1 MCQMMGEKTMY
12 TVIDG
17 NYFKNMLIGA
27 YQLFQEK
34 YEIINQLNVFP
45 VPDGDTGNN
54 MLNTLKSMYSMIADV
69 SPEEPV
75 GIIAEKASAGAIMGA
90 RGNSGVI
97 LSQIIHG
104 ISRGLHGKKTA
115 SCGQMSKAFQYGIL
129 YAYRAV
135 TKPVEGTILS
145 VARGIAKG
153 THDVYR
159 SETDFSKILEASI
172 DSGNEALAKT
182 PEQLQILKDANVVDA
197 GGQGL
202 IFFLM
207 GCLNGLT
214 GKVADVKVDVKPV
227 ISRLEAKGESFSIE
241 YPYCTEFI
249 ISPCKVAA
257 REVRAK
263 LSAWGESMIV
273 AAGDNL
279 VKVHIHAQRPGHVLD
294 MAADWGT
301 LHDIK
306 CDNMVDQFHRNKEKQ
321 QKMEKKPLGILT
333 VVSGLGWTKLF
344 EKSGC
349 DVVSGGQSMNPSVQE
364 LAAGME
370 NGQYEKYVILP
381 NNKNIILAAQQLK
394 KMVGEKVCIVPS
406 TNPMEGLSAAMA
418 FDADASMEENV
429 EAMIAQMGEIKT
441 GMITTAVRDSVVG
454 ESVIHKDDFMGLTK
468 GHEVIAL
475 PDFHECFNQVLSLL
489 VDEDTEIVTVYY
501 GADLSEEACREELDK
516 AEEMYPDVTFEMYE
530 GSQPLY
536 PMFISVE

>member
-1 MCQMMGEKTMY
+1 
-12 TVIDG
+12 
-17 NYFKNMLIGA
+17 MLTGA
-27 YQLFQEK
+27 YQLFQQK

-54 MLNTLKSMYSMIADV
+54 MLNTLKSMYSMIA
-69 SPEEPV
+69 EEKAEQPV
-75 GIIAEKASAGAIMGA
+75 GILAEKAAAGAIMGA

-153 THDVYR
+153 TREVIR
-159 SETDFSKILEASI
+159 TETDFSKILEASI
-172 DSGNEALAKT
+172 RCGNEALAKT

-214 GKVADVKVDVKPV
+214 GKVEEVKVDVKPV

-249 ISPCKVAA
+249 ISPCKVKAKD
-257 REVRAK
+257 VRKK
-263 LSAWGESMIV
+263 LSSWGESMIV
-273 AAGDNL
+273 AEGDNL

-306 CDNMVDQFHRNKEKQ
+306 CDNMVDQFHKNKEKQ
-321 QKMEKKPLGILT
+321 QKMVKKPLGILT
-333 VVSGLGWTKLF
+333 VVSGDGWTELFRKL
-344 EKSGC
+344 GD

-364 LAAGME
+364 LSSGMD
-370 NGQYEKYVILP
+370 NGQYEKYIILP
-381 NNKNIILAAQQLK
+381 NNKNIILAAQQLQ
-394 KMVGEKVCIVPS
+394 KMLGEKVHIVPS
-406 TNPMEGLSAAMA
+406 TNPMEGLAAAMA
-418 FDADASMEENV
+418 FSEDNSLEENL
-429 EAMIAQMGEIKT
+429 EAMNERIGDITTA
-441 GMITTAVRDSVVG
+441 MITTAVRDSVVG
-454 ESVIHKDDFMGLTK
+454 EAIIHKDDFMGIMK
-468 GHEVIAL
+468 NHEVIAEK
-475 PDFHECFNQVLSLL
+475 DFTKCFLDVLSQIIT
-489 VDEDTEIVTVYY
+489 EDTEIVTIYS
-501 GADLSEEACREELDK
+501 GKDLSEEDCLKEIDK
-516 AEEMYPDVTFEMYE
+516 AEKKYPDVTFETYQ
-530 GSQPLY
+530 GGQPLY
-536 PMFISVE
+536 PMFISAE

>member
-1 MCQMMGEKTMY
+1 MY

-17 NYFKNMLIGA
+17 ACFKNMLVGA
-27 YQLFQEK
+27 YQLFQQK

-54 MLNTLKSMYSMIADV
+54 MLNTLKSMYSMIAEV
-69 SPEEPV
+69 SEKEAI
-75 GIIAEKASAGAIMGA
+75 GMIAEKAAAGAIMGA

-104 ISRGLHGKKTA
+104 ISRGLHGKNTA

-153 THDVYR
+153 TREVIR
-159 SETDFSKILEASI
+159 TETDFSKILEASI
-172 DSGNEALAKT
+172 ECGEEALAKT

-214 GKVADVKVDVKPV
+214 GKVEDIQVEVKPV

-249 ISPCKVAA
+249 VSPCKISAK
-257 REVRAK
+257 EVRAK
-263 LSAWGESMIV
+263 LASWGESMIV
-273 AAGDNL
+273 AEGDNL

-306 CDNMVDQFHRNKEKQ
+306 CDNMVDQFQRNKKKQ
-321 QKMEKKPLGILT
+321 QDTEKKPLGILT
-333 VVSGLGWTKLF
+333 VVSGEGWTELYKQV
-344 EKSGC
+344 GC

-364 LAAGME
+364 LHAGIE
-370 NGQYEKYVILP
+370 NGQYKNYIILP

-394 KMVGEKVCIVPS
+394 KMLGEKVNIVAS
-406 TNPMEGLSAAMA
+406 TNPMEGLAAAMA
-418 FDADASMEENV
+418 FSPDASAEENAAAMSDRMKDIKS
-429 EAMIAQMGEIKT
+429 AMIT
-441 GMITTAVRDSVVG
+441 FAVRDSMVG
-454 ESVIHKDDFMGLTK
+454 DTQIHKDDYMGISK
-468 GHEVIAL
+468 GFGVIAEK
-475 PDFHECFNQVLSLL
+475 DFHKCFMMLL
-489 VDEDTEIVTVYY
+489 GELIDEDAEIVTIYR
-501 GADLSEEACREELDK
+501 GKELSQEA
-516 AEEMYPDVTFEMYE
+516 AEEEIREAEKKYPDITFELYD
-530 GSQPLY
+530 GGQPLY
-536 PMFISVE
+536 PMFLSCE

>member
-1 MCQMMGEKTMY
+1 MY
-12 TVIDG
+12 NVIDG
-17 NYFKNMLIGA
+17 VYFKNMLTGA

-54 MLNTLKSMYSMIADV
+54 MLNTLKSMYSMIA
-69 SPEEPV
+69 EENTDQPV
-75 GIIAEKASAGAIMGA
+75 GILAEKAAAGAIMGA

-153 THDVYR
+153 TR
-159 SETDFSKILEASI
+159 EFIRTETDFSKILEASI
-172 DSGNEALAKT
+172 ACGNEALART

-214 GKVADVKVDVKPV
+214 GQVEDIKVEVKPV

-249 ISPCKVAA
+249 ISPCKVRAK
-257 REVRAK
+257 EVRKK

-273 AAGDNL
+273 AEGDNL

-306 CDNMVDQFHRNKEKQ
+306 CDNMVDQFHKTKEKQ
-321 QKMEKKPLGILT
+321 QKLVKKPLGILT
-333 VVSGLGWTKLF
+333 VVSGDGWTELFRKL
-344 EKSGC
+344 GA

-364 LAAGME
+364 LNNGMD
-370 NGQYEKYVILP
+370 NGNYDKYIILP
-381 NNKNIILAAQQLK
+381 NNKNIILAAQQLQ
-394 KMVGEKVCIVPS
+394 KMLGEKVHIVPS
-406 TNPMEGLSAAMA
+406 TNPMEGLAAAMA
-418 FDADASMEENV
+418 FSEENTL
-429 EAMIAQMGEIKT
+429 EENLSAMKERVSEIT
-441 GMITTAVRDSVVG
+441 SAMITTAVRDSIVG
-454 ESVIHKDDFMGLTK
+454 KSVIHKDDFMGITRN
-468 GHEVIAL
+468 HEVIAKK
-475 PDFHECFNQVLSLL
+475 DFAECLDGVLKIIIN
-489 VDEDTEIVTVYY
+489 DETEIVTVYY
-501 GADLSEEACREELDK
+501 GDTLSEEECRKELDRL
-516 AEEMYPDVTFEMYE
+516 EETYPDVTFEMYD
-530 GSQPLY
+530 GGQPLY
-536 PMFISVE
+536 PMFISAE

>member
-1 MCQMMGEKTMY
+1 
-12 TVIDG
+12 
-17 NYFKNMLIGA
+17 
-27 YQLFQEK
+27 
-34 YEIINQLNVFP
+34 
-45 VPDGDTGNN
+45 
-54 MLNTLKSMYSMIADV
+54 MIA
-69 SPEEPV
+69 EENTDQPV
-75 GIIAEKASAGAIMGA
+75 GILAEKAAAGAIMGA

-153 THDVYR
+153 TR
-159 SETDFSKILEASI
+159 EFIRTETDFSKILEASI
-172 DSGNEALAKT
+172 ACGNEALART

-214 GKVADVKVDVKPV
+214 GQVEDIKVEVKPV

-249 ISPCKVAA
+249 ISPCKVRAK
-257 REVRAK
+257 EVHKK

-273 AAGDNL
+273 AEGDNL

-306 CDNMVDQFHRNKEKQ
+306 CDNMVDQFHKNKEKQ
-321 QKMEKKPLGILT
+321 QKLVKKPLGILT
-333 VVSGLGWTKLF
+333 VVSGDGWTELFRKL
-344 EKSGC
+344 GA

-364 LAAGME
+364 LNNGMD
-370 NGQYEKYVILP
+370 NGNYDKYIILP
-381 NNKNIILAAQQLK
+381 NNKNIILAAQQLQ
-394 KMVGEKVCIVPS
+394 KMLGEKVHIVPS
-406 TNPMEGLSAAMA
+406 TNPMEGLAAAMA
-418 FDADASMEENV
+418 FSEENTL
-429 EAMIAQMGEIKT
+429 EENLSAMKERVSEIT
-441 GMITTAVRDSVVG
+441 SAMITTAVRDSIVG
-454 ESVIHKDDFMGLTK
+454 KSVIHKDDFMGITRN
-468 GHEVIAL
+468 HEVIAKK
-475 PDFHECFNQVLSLL
+475 DFAECLDGVLKIIIN
-489 VDEDTEIVTVYY
+489 DETEIVTVYY
-501 GADLSEEACREELDK
+501 GDTLSEEECRKELDRL
-516 AEEMYPDVTFEMYE
+516 EETYPDVTFEMYD
-530 GSQPLY
+530 GGQPLY
-536 PMFISVE
+536 PMFISAE

>member
-1 MCQMMGEKTMY
+1 MMGEMNMY
-12 TVIDG
+12 NTIDG
-17 NYFKNMLIGA
+17 ICFKNMLTGA
-27 YQLFQEK
+27 YQLFQQK

-54 MLNTLKSMYSMIADV
+54 MLNTLRSMYSMIA
-69 SPEEPV
+69 EEKAEQPV
-75 GIIAEKASAGAIMGA
+75 GILAEKAAAGAIMGA

-153 THDVYR
+153 TREVIR
-159 SETDFSKILEASI
+159 T
-172 DSGNEALAKT
+172 
-182 PEQLQILKDANVVDA
+182 EQLQILKDANVVDA

-214 GKVADVKVDVKPV
+214 GKVEEVKVDVKPV

-249 ISPCKVAA
+249 ISPCKVKAK
-257 REVRAK
+257 EVRKK
-263 LSAWGESMIV
+263 LSSWGESMIV
-273 AAGDNL
+273 AEGDNL

-306 CDNMVDQFHRNKEKQ
+306 CDNMVDQFHKNKEKQ
-321 QKMEKKPLGILT
+321 QKMVKKPLGILT
-333 VVSGLGWTKLF
+333 VVSGDGWTELFKKL
-344 EKSGC
+344 GA

-364 LAAGME
+364 LSSGMD
-370 NGQYEKYVILP
+370 NGQYEKYIILP
-381 NNKNIILAAQQLK
+381 NNKNIILAAQQLQ
-394 KMVGEKVCIVPS
+394 KMLGEKVHIVPS
-406 TNPMEGLSAAMA
+406 TNPMEGLAAAMA
-418 FDADASMEENV
+418 FSEDQSLEDNLS
-429 EAMIAQMGEIKT
+429 AMNERMGDIT
-441 GMITTAVRDSVVG
+441 TAMITTAVRDSIVG
-454 ESVIHKDDFMGLTK
+454 NAVIHKDDFMGIMK
-468 GHEVIAL
+468 NHEVIAEK
-475 PDFHECFNQVLSLL
+475 DFTKCFTDVLSRIIT
-489 VDEDTEIVTVYY
+489 EDTEIVTVYS
-501 GADLSEEACREELDK
+501 GKDLSEEDCLKEIDK
-516 AEEMYPDVTFEMYE
+516 VEKLYPDVTFETYQ
-530 GSQPLY
+530 GGQPLY
-536 PMFISVE
+536 PMFISAE

>member
-1 MCQMMGEKTMY
+1 MY

-17 NYFKNMLIGA
+17 NCFKNMLVGA
-27 YQLFQEK
+27 YQLFQKK

-54 MLNTLKSMYSMIADV
+54 MLNTLKSMYSMIAEV

-159 SETDFSKILEASI
+159 VETDFSKILEASI
-172 DSGNEALAKT
+172 DAGEEALAKT

-202 IFFLM
+202 IVFFE
-207 GCLNGLT
+207 GCLAGLRGQDCEVLSVT
-214 GKVADVKVDVKPV
+214 PRAKVQ
-227 ISRLEAKGESFSIE
+227 IQKGEPLDLE

-249 ISPCKVAA
+249 VKEANVDKQTVSKAL
-257 REVRAK
+257 E
-263 LSAWGESMIV
+263 GMGNSMIV
-273 AAGDNL
+273 AVVEDI
-279 VKVHIHAQRPGHVLD
+279 VKVHIHTKHPGDALNMAQT
-294 MAADWGT
+294 WGT

-306 CDNMVDQFHRNKEKQ
+306 VENMRDQHENRLFSADDIQPVKH
-321 QKMEKKPLGILT
+321 GVGVLT
-333 VVSGLGWTKLF
+333 VAAGDGIAKIMH
-344 EKSGC
+344 EMGAAEII
-349 DVVSGGQSMNPSVQE
+349 SGGQSMNPPVE
-364 LAAGME
+364 EFVNAIE
-370 NGQYEKYVILP
+370 NGTCEQYIILP
-381 NNKNIILAAQQLK
+381 NNKNIVLAAEQVRKLL
-394 KMVGEKVCIVPS
+394 GNSKVAYVPT
-406 TNPMEGLSAAMA
+406 TNMAQGLSALLH
-418 FDADASMEENV
+418 FDATRSMDENTVIMTKEAKETAS
-429 EAMIAQMGEIKT
+429 GS
-441 GMITTAVRDSVVG
+441 ITVAVRDSVVNG
-454 ESVIHKDDFMGLTK
+454 ISIHEGDYLGILNDKIVCNGSSMEEVLQKMLTD
-468 GHEVIAL
+468 GDYELI
-475 PDFHECFNQVLSLL
+475 SL
-489 VDEDTEIVTVYY
+489 YY
-501 GADLSEEACREELDK
+501 GADVTEEQAEKLAAEVEELND
-516 AEEMYPDVTFEMYE
+516 EWEVETFY
-530 GSQPLY
+530 GGQPLY
-536 PMFISVE
+536 PILLAME

>member
-1 MCQMMGEKTMY
+1 MGEIDMY
-12 TVIDG
+12 NTIDG
-17 NYFKNMLIGA
+17 ICFKNMLTGA
-27 YQLFQEK
+27 YQLFQQK

-54 MLNTLKSMYSMIADV
+54 MLNTLKSMYSMIA
-69 SPEEPV
+69 EEKAEQPV
-75 GIIAEKASAGAIMGA
+75 GILAEKAAAGAIMGA

-153 THDVYR
+153 TREVIR
-159 SETDFSKILEASI
+159 TETDFSKILEASI
-172 DSGNEALAKT
+172 RCGNEALAKT

-214 GKVADVKVDVKPV
+214 GKVEEIKVDVKPV

-249 ISPCKVAA
+249 ISPCKVKAK
-257 REVRAK
+257 EVRKK
-263 LSAWGESMIV
+263 LSSWGESMIV
-273 AAGDNL
+273 AEGDNL

-306 CDNMVDQFHRNKEKQ
+306 CDNMVDQFHKNKEKQ
-321 QKMEKKPLGILT
+321 QKMAKKPLGILT
-333 VVSGLGWTKLF
+333 VVSGDGWTELFKKL
-344 EKSGC
+344 GA

-364 LAAGME
+364 LSSGMD
-370 NGQYEKYVILP
+370 NGQYEKYIILP
-381 NNKNIILAAQQLK
+381 NNKNIILAAQQLQ
-394 KMVGEKVCIVPS
+394 KMMGEKVHIVPS
-406 TNPMEGLSAAMA
+406 TNPMEGLAAAMA
-418 FDADASMEENV
+418 FSEDNTLEENLA
-429 EAMIAQMGEIKT
+429 AMKERMGDIAT
-441 GMITTAVRDSVVG
+441 AMITTAVRDSIVG
-454 ESVIHKDDFMGLTK
+454 ETVIHKDDFMGIMK
-468 GHEVIAL
+468 NHEVIAEK
-475 PDFHECFNQVLSLL
+475 DFTKCFLDVLSHLIT
-489 VDEDTEIVTVYY
+489 EDTEIVTVYS
-501 GADLSEEACREELDK
+501 GKDLSEEDCLKEIDK
-516 AEEMYPDVTFEMYE
+516 AEKKYPDVTFETYQ
-530 GSQPLY
+530 GGQPLY
-536 PMFISVE
+536 PMFISAE

>member
-1 MCQMMGEKTMY
+1 MY

-17 NYFKNMLIGA
+17 NCFKNMLVGA
-27 YQLFQEK
+27 YQLFQKK

-54 MLNTLKSMYSMIADV
+54 MLNTLKSMYSMIAEV

-159 SETDFSKILEASI
+159 VETDFSKILEASI
-172 DSGNEALAKT
+172 DAGEEALAKT

-214 GKVADVKVDVKPV
+214 GKVEDIEVDVKPV

-249 ISPCKVAA
+249 ISPCKVSA
-257 REVRAK
+257 REVRQK
-263 LSAWGESMIV
+263 LSSWGESMIV

-306 CDNMVDQFHRNKEKQ
+306 CDNMVDQFHKNKEKQ

-333 VVSGLGWTKLF
+333 VVSGEGWTELF

-364 LAAGME
+364 LSAGME
-370 NGQYEKYVILP
+370 NGQYEKYIILP

-394 KMVGEKVCIVPS
+394 KMLGEKVHIVPS
-406 TNPMEGLSAAMA
+406 TNPMEGLAAAMV
-418 FDADASMEENV
+418 FDDKATIAENLDAMSDRLSD
-429 EAMIAQMGEIKT
+429 IRS
-441 GMITTAVRDSVVG
+441 GMITTAVRDSIVG
-454 ESVIHKDDFMGLTK
+454 ESTIHKDDFMGLVK
-468 GHEVIAL
+468 GCEVISVPEL
-475 PDFHECFNQVLSLL
+475 SDCFMQVLGELI
-489 VDEDTEIVTVYY
+489 DEDTEIVTIYY
-501 GADLSEEACREELDK
+501 GKDLSEEDCQKEIEK
-516 AEEMYPDVTFEMYE
+516 AEKAYPDVTFEMYE
-530 GSQPLY
+530 GDQPLY
-536 PMFISVE
+536 PMFIAAE

>member
-1 MCQMMGEKTMY
+1 MY
-12 TVIDG
+12 NIIDG
-17 NYFKNMLIGA
+17 VCFRNMLIGA
-27 YQLFQEK
+27 YQLFQQK

-54 MLNTLKSMYSMIADV
+54 MLNTLKSMYSMIA
-69 SPEEPV
+69 EEKGDQPV
-75 GIIAEKASAGAIMGA
+75 GILAEKAAAGAIMGA

-104 ISRGLHGKKTA
+104 ISRGLHGKNMA

-129 YAYRAV
+129 YAYRSV

-153 THDVYR
+153 TREVIR
-159 SETDFSKILEASI
+159 TETDFSKILEASI
-172 DSGNEALAKT
+172 KYGNEALAKT

-202 IFFLM
+202 VFFLM

-214 GKVADVKVDVKPV
+214 GKVDDIDIEVKPV
-227 ISRLEAKGESFSIE
+227 ITRLMAKGESFSIE

-249 ISPCKVAA
+249 ISPCKVKVK
-257 REVRAK
+257 EVRKK

-273 AAGDNL
+273 AEGDNL

-306 CDNMVDQFHRNKEKQ
+306 CDNMIDQFHKNKEKQ
-321 QKMEKKPLGILT
+321 EQKAKKPLGILT
-333 VVSGLGWTKLF
+333 VVSGDGWTDLF
-344 EKSGC
+344 KELGA

-364 LAAGME
+364 LSSGME
-370 NGQYEKYVILP
+370 NGQYEKYIILP

-394 KMVGEKVCIVPS
+394 KMMGEKVHIVGS
-406 TNPMEGLSAAMA
+406 TNPMEGLAAA
-418 FDADASMEENV
+418 VSFSEDASLEENL
-429 EAMIAQMGEIKT
+429 EIMTERMKEIT
-441 GMITTAVRDSVVG
+441 SAMITTAVRDSIVG
-454 ESVIHKDDFMGLTK
+454 NTVIHKDDFMGITK
-468 GHEVIAL
+468 NHDVIAEK
-475 PDFHECFNQVLSLL
+475 DFTLCFHKVLDLI
-489 VDEDTEIVTVYY
+489 VNDDTEIVTVYN
-501 GADLSEEACREELDK
+501 GKDLTREDCQLELDK
-516 AEEMYPDVTFEMYE
+516 AESIYPDITFEMYN
-530 GSQPLY
+530 GGQPLY
-536 PMFISVE
+536 PMFISAE